1 MMKRT
6 IGSRRRPGALLMLA
20 LFGCMAAWVLYA
32 REPHSAVGQGSRL
45 IAALQAQGAAS
56 KSAPRSSAAE
66 RPTRIDR
73 APVRILQDPNAAYS
87 AVAVDSTRDEIV
99 LQDEN
104 RAFIMVYN
112 RLDNTPAS
120 ATMTEPK
127 RMIGGRKTGI
137 TNNCGVYVDPG
148 NGDIYSLT
156 GDIADTMV
164 IFSHESKGD
173 VPPERELKTPHRT
186 YGVAADEQAQ
196 ELFLTIQHPPAVL
209 VYRKAAQGKEAP
221 LRILEGATTQL
232 GDVHGITVDTK
243 NQVMYVANRGAVSD
257 MKQGQGLSGVPVSG
271 DGSARTWAIPQIW
284 YEYLR
289 DHFVA
294 GSGRFA
300 PPSINVYPLKAN
312 GDTPPLR
319 VIQGPKTQM
328 DWPAHIYLDVEHQEL
343 FVANAM
349 GDSILVFRAA
359 DSGDV
364 APIRVLKGPK
374 TGIKT
379 PHGVFV
385 DEKNQEIV
393 VANFGNHAATVYP
406 RTADGDS
413 PPIRKIRSAPE
424 GTPAPMFGNVGSLAY
439 DTKRDEILAP
449 N

>member
-1 MMKRT
+1 MANKCFHP
-6 IGSRRRPGALLMLA
+6 RRSAGVLLTLA
-20 LFGCMAAWVLYA
+20 VLTSVAAWVLYA
-32 REPHSAVGQGSRL
+32 GEPRASVRQNSPLA
-45 IAALQAQGAAS
+45 AAS
-56 KSAPRSSAAE
+56 QERTAASTPSAKSSAGG

-87 AVAVDSTRDEIV
+87 AVAVDSSRDEIV

-104 RAFIMVYN
+104 RSFIMVYN
-112 RLDNTPAS
+112 RLDSTPAS

-221 LRILEGATTQL
+221 LRILEGEKTQL

-257 MKQGQGLSGVPVSG
+257 MKPGQGLSGVPVSG
-271 DGSARTWAIPQIW
+271 DGSARTWAVPQI
-284 YEYLR
+284 
-289 DHFVA
+289 
-294 GSGRFA
+294 G
-300 PPSINVYPLKAN
+300 
-312 GDTPPLR
+312 
-319 VIQGPKTQM
+319 
-328 DWPAHIYLDVEHQEL
+328 
-343 FVANAM
+343 
-349 GDSILVFRAA
+349 
-359 DSGDV
+359 
-364 APIRVLKGPK
+364 
-374 TGIKT
+374 
-379 PHGVFV
+379 
-385 DEKNQEIV
+385 
-393 VANFGNHAATVYP
+393 
-406 RTADGDS
+406 
-413 PPIRKIRSAPE
+413 
-424 GTPAPMFGNVGSLAY
+424 
-439 DTKRDEILAP
+439 
-449 N
+449 